1 MFAKRSKSQELAAVI
16 EPWSRQRLQALLAG
30 AVALAVLLVLG
41 LGYATVRI
49 VASATEPDSP
59 DVAEIA
65 EEFPAG
71 PDGVR
76 GEGYRDAVAAT
87 PMLEITEADLR
98 PAAPS
103 LELAKTLM
111 MPGATGTGI
120 ADVPTGYPHTPEG
133 AVAQLTSI
141 VIAALPPMDTEA
153 ARFVFQSWSDP
164 KADYLTWPIAQSIQ
178 AFHASA
184 GTTNGDPTIE
194 TSAIPAAGQ
203 IKGTDGDDWVL
214 ACVLLDVQIS
224 LAEKTRFGFGHCERM
239 QWDGTRWEIAAGTTP
254 AVAPS
259 TWPNSQRSL
268 DAGWRTLEPKD

>member
-1 MFAKRSKSQELAAVI
+1 MFAKRSKSQAPTAVI

-30 AVALAVLLVLG
+30 AVALAVLLVLA

-59 DVAEIA
+59 DVAELA

-76 GEGYRDAVAAT
+76 GEGYRDAVAAA

-103 LELAKTLM
+103 LEPAKTLT
-111 MPGATGTGI
+111 MPGATGTGT

-141 VIAALPPMDTEA
+141 VTAALPTMDTDA
-153 ARFVFQSWSDP
+153 ARFVFESWSDA
-164 KADYLTWPIAQSIQ
+164 KADFLSWPIAQSIQ

-194 TSAIPAAGQ
+194 TSALPVAGQ
-203 IKGTDGDDWVL
+203 VKGTDGDDWVL

-224 LAEKTRFGFGHCERM
+224 LVEDTRFGFGHCERM
-239 QWDGTRWEIAAGTTP
+239 QWDGIRWEIAAGTTP

-268 DAGWRTLEPKD
+268 EAGWRTLEQKD